1 MKRLSIK
8 ARVTFWYTLLVALIA
23 LLAAGALFW
32 SAQRMMDNY
41 YEEALVGTT
50 QLALNDVRMEDGQ
63 LEIDRNLD
71 DLPSVRVS
79 LYTQA
84 GDLIYGKWRFD
95 LPFEEDV
102 IRPAAER
109 SGERWYVLDTR
120 MSFPDAEDIWL
131 RCYISADAAANL
143 SDMSATLLMAL
154 LPALV
159 VAAGVGGY
167 FIARRAF
174 RPVTRI
180 ARTAESIIDGKDL
193 QKRIGLQGARDEL
206 YRLSRVFDDMLD
218 RLERSFERERRFT
231 SDASH
236 ELRTPVAAILAQA
249 DFALSDIA
257 NEEDREEALRDIRLR
272 AGQMS
277 TLIGRLLA
285 LTRMDAGQTR
295 MELDRVDLA
304 NIAEVVA
311 MQVEEGAAARGMTVE
326 CALDGPVWAMCDQT
340 MLTQALLNLAE
351 NAVKYGREGGHI
363 RIAARAKGESAR
375 LVVEDD
381 GPGIEPDAL
390 PHIFE
395 RFYQGDRSRHA
406 GGAVLGLSLVQRIAR
421 LHGGEVEVE
430 SAPGKGSCFTIA
442 LPLAREEPNA

>member
-1 MKRLSIK
+1 MR
-8 ARVTFWYTLLVALIA
+8 TPT
-23 LLAAGALFW
+23 
-32 SAQRMMDNY
+32 
-41 YEEALVGTT
+41 
-50 QLALNDVRMEDGQ
+50 
-63 LEIDRNLD
+63 
-71 DLPSVRVS
+71 
-79 LYTQA
+79 
-84 GDLIYGKWRFD
+84 
-95 LPFEEDV
+95 
-102 IRPAAER
+102 
-109 SGERWYVLDTR
+109 
-120 MSFPDAEDIWL
+120 
-131 RCYISADAAANL
+131 
-143 SDMSATLLMAL
+143 
-154 LPALV
+154 
-159 VAAGVGGY
+159 
-167 FIARRAF
+167 

-206 YRLSRVFDDMLD
+206 YRLSKVFDDMLD
-218 RLERSFERERRFT
+218 RLEHSFERERRFT

-295 MELDRVDLA
+295 MEMERMDLA
-304 NIAEVVA
+304 DIAEVAA

-326 CALDGPVWAMCDQT
+326 CAVDGPVWAMCDQT

-363 RIAARAKGESAR
+363 RIAARAEGETAR
-375 LVVEDD
+375 LIVEDD

-395 RFYQGDRSRHA
+395 RFYQGDRSRNA
-406 GGAVLGLSLVQRIAR
+406 GGAGLGLSLVQLIAK
-421 LHGGEVEVE
+421 LHGGSVEAE
-430 SAPGKGSCFTIA
+430 SAPGVGSRFTMI
-442 LPLAREEPNA
+442 LPLAQEEENA

>member
-1 MKRLSIK
+1 M
-8 ARVTFWYTLLVALIA
+8 
-23 LLAAGALFW
+23 
-32 SAQRMMDNY
+32 
-41 YEEALVGTT
+41 
-50 QLALNDVRMEDGQ
+50 
-63 LEIDRNLD
+63 EIDRNLD

-79 LYTQA
+79 LYTQS

-95 LPFEEDV
+95 LPFAEDV
-102 IRPAAER
+102 IRPATER

-143 SDMSATLLMAL
+143 NDMSATLLLAL

-159 VAAGVGGY
+159 VVAGVGGY

-206 YRLSRVFDDMLD
+206 YRIAKVFDDMLD
-218 RLERSFERERRFT
+218 RLEHSFERERRFT

-257 NEEDREEALRDIRLR
+257 NEEDKEEALRDIRLR

-277 TLIGRLLA
+277 TLIGRLLT

-304 NIAEVVA
+304 DIAEVVA

-351 NAVKYGREGGHI
+351 NAVKYGRDGGHI
-363 RIAARAKGESAR
+363 RIAARAEGETAR
-375 LVVEDD
+375 LIVEDD
-381 GPGIEPDAL
+381 GPRHRAGDPSPHLRAL
-390 PHIFE
+390 LSGRPLAQRRRRGAGAFA
-395 RFYQGDRSRHA
+395 GATDRQTARRQRRGRKRAGRGQPLYHCPAAGA
-406 GGAVLGLSLVQRIAR
+406 GGTGNLTSDAGR
-421 LHGGEVEVE
+421 
-430 SAPGKGSCFTIA
+430 
-442 LPLAREEPNA
+442 ARERRTTCEGYLP

>member
-71 DLPSVRVS
+71 DLPNVRVS
-79 LYTQA
+79 LYTQS

-143 SDMSATLLMAL
+143 SDMSATLLLAL

-159 VAAGVGGY
+159 VVAGVGGY
-167 FIARRAF
+167 PIARAPSGRSRASRARRRHHRRKRSAKAHRLAGRARRAL
-174 RPVTRI
+174 P
-180 ARTAESIIDGKDL
+180 A
-193 QKRIGLQGARDEL
+193 LQG
-206 YRLSRVFDDMLD
+206 V
-218 RLERSFERERRFT
+218 
-231 SDASH
+231 
-236 ELRTPVAAILAQA
+236 
-249 DFALSDIA
+249 
-257 NEEDREEALRDIRLR
+257 
-272 AGQMS
+272 
-277 TLIGRLLA
+277 
-285 LTRMDAGQTR
+285 
-295 MELDRVDLA
+295 
-304 NIAEVVA
+304 
-311 MQVEEGAAARGMTVE
+311 
-326 CALDGPVWAMCDQT
+326 
-340 MLTQALLNLAE
+340 
-351 NAVKYGREGGHI
+351 
-363 RIAARAKGESAR
+363 
-375 LVVEDD
+375 
-381 GPGIEPDAL
+381 
-390 PHIFE
+390 
-395 RFYQGDRSRHA
+395 
-406 GGAVLGLSLVQRIAR
+406 
-421 LHGGEVEVE
+421 
-430 SAPGKGSCFTIA
+430 
-442 LPLAREEPNA
+442 

>member
-1 MKRLSIK
+1 ML
-8 ARVTFWYTLLVALIA
+8 
-23 LLAAGALFW
+23 
-32 SAQRMMDNY
+32 
-41 YEEALVGTT
+41 
-50 QLALNDVRMEDGQ
+50 
-63 LEIDRNLD
+63 
-71 DLPSVRVS
+71 
-79 LYTQA
+79 
-84 GDLIYGKWRFD
+84 
-95 LPFEEDV
+95 
-102 IRPAAER
+102 
-109 SGERWYVLDTR
+109 
-120 MSFPDAEDIWL
+120 
-131 RCYISADAAANL
+131 
-143 SDMSATLLMAL
+143 AL

-159 VAAGVGGY
+159 VVAGVGGY

-206 YRLSRVFDDMLD
+206 YRLSKVFDDMLD

-295 MELDRVDLA
+295 MELERIDLA
-304 NIAEVVA
+304 DIAEVAA

-326 CALDGPVWAMCDQT
+326 CAVDGPVWAMCDQT

-363 RIAARAKGESAR
+363 RIAARAEGETAR
-375 LVVEDD
+375 LIVEDD

-395 RFYQGDRSRHA
+395 RFYQGDRSRNA
-406 GGAVLGLSLVQRIAR
+406 GGAGLGLSLVQLIAK
-421 LHGGEVEVE
+421 LHGGSVEGRKR
-430 SAPGKGSCFTIA
+430 AGRGQPLYHRPAAGAGGTRTPDKRRRARPGEENDMRRILALTLCLMTIFA
-442 LPLAREEPNA
+442 PLAARAASVEDAFLAWLSADAAFVSRGRDADGPDAHLRGGRRPLDAATGRGGTGALVAQRSRKRGKRAS

>member
-1 MKRLSIK
+1 
-8 ARVTFWYTLLVALIA
+8 
-23 LLAAGALFW
+23 
-32 SAQRMMDNY
+32 MMDNY

-95 LPFEEDV
+95 LPFEENV

-120 MSFPDAEDIWL
+120 MSFPDSEDIWL

-143 SDMSATLLMAL
+143 SDMSATLLLAL

-167 FIARRAF
+167 FIARPRLPAGHAHRAHGGEHH
-174 RPVTRI
+174 RR
-180 ARTAESIIDGKDL
+180 
-193 QKRIGLQGARDEL
+193 KRSAKAHRLAGARATSFTGSPGCL
-206 YRLSRVFDDMLD
+206 TTCSTAWSTPLSANGALP
-218 RLERSFERERRFT
+218 
-231 SDASH
+231 
-236 ELRTPVAAILAQA
+236 RTPRTNCARPWPPYSRRRTSPSPTSPMKKTGKRRCAISACARGRCPRSSAACW
-249 DFALSDIA
+249 
-257 NEEDREEALRDIRLR
+257 R
-272 AGQMS
+272 
-277 TLIGRLLA
+277 

-304 NIAEVVA
+304 DICRSCRHAGGGGRGGAGHDGGVRCGRPRVGDVRPDHA
-311 MQVEEGAAARGMTVE
+311 HAGAAQPGGKRRQIRARGRAYTHRR
-326 CALDGPVWAMCDQT
+326 ARG
-340 MLTQALLNLAE
+340 
-351 NAVKYGREGGHI
+351 GRNGHASSW
-363 RIAARAKGESAR
+363 RTTA
-375 LVVEDD
+375 
-381 GPGIEPDAL
+381 PGIEPEAL

-395 RFYQGDRSRHA
+395 RFYQGDRSRSA
-406 GGAVLGLSLVQRIAR
+406 GGAGAGAFAGATDRQTAR
-421 LHGGEVEVE
+421 WKGRGRKRSGRGQPLYHCPATGAGETKRLT
-430 SAPGKGSCFTIA
+430 SDAGR
-442 LPLAREEPNA
+442 ARERRTTCEGYLP

>member
-1 MKRLSIK
+1 M
-8 ARVTFWYTLLVALIA
+8 
-23 LLAAGALFW
+23 
-32 SAQRMMDNY
+32 
-41 YEEALVGTT
+41 
-50 QLALNDVRMEDGQ
+50 
-63 LEIDRNLD
+63 EIDRNLD

-79 LYTQA
+79 LYTQS

-143 SDMSATLLMAL
+143 NDMSATLLLAL

-159 VAAGVGGY
+159 VVAGVGGY

-206 YRLSRVFDDMLD
+206 YRLSKVFDDMLD
-218 RLERSFERERRFT
+218 RLEHSFERERRFT

-295 MELDRVDLA
+295 MEMERVDLA
-304 NIAEVVA
+304 DIAEVAA

-326 CALDGPVWAMCDQT
+326 CACD
-340 MLTQALLNLAE
+340 LAPC
-351 NAVKYGREGGHI
+351 GRCATRPCSRRRCSIWRKTPSNTGARAGIYASPRARRAKRPASSWRTTAPASSRRPFPTSSSASI
-363 RIAARAKGESAR
+363 RVTARATPAARGWGFRWCSCIAK
-375 LVVEDD
+375 
-381 GPGIEPDAL
+381 
-390 PHIFE
+390 
-395 RFYQGDRSRHA
+395 
-406 GGAVLGLSLVQRIAR
+406 
-421 LHGGEVEVE
+421 LHGGERRGRKR
-430 SAPGKGSCFTIA
+430 AGRGQ
-442 LPLAREEPNA
+442 PLYHRPATGAGGTKRLTSDAGRARERRTTCEGYLP

>member
-50 QLALNDVRMEDGQ
+50 QLALNDVRMEDGE

-79 LYTQA
+79 LYTQS

-102 IRPAAER
+102 IRPATER

-143 SDMSATLLMAL
+143 NDMSATLLMAL

-159 VAAGVGGY
+159 VVAGVGGY

-206 YRLSRVFDDMLD
+206 YRLSKVFDDMLD
-218 RLERSFERERRFT
+218 RLEHSFERERRFT

-295 MELDRVDLA
+295 MEMERIDLA
-304 NIAEVVA
+304 DIAEVAA

-326 CALDGPVWAMCDQT
+326 CAVWPRVGDVRPDHAHAGAAQSGGERRQIRARGRAYTHRRARGGRNGPPHRG
-340 MLTQALLNLAE
+340 
-351 NAVKYGREGGHI
+351 GRRSRH
-363 RIAARAKGESAR
+363 RAG
-375 LVVEDD
+375 
-381 GPGIEPDAL
+381 AL

-395 RFYQGDRSRHA
+395 RFYQGDRSRNA
-406 GGAVLGLSLVQRIAR
+406 GGAGLGLSLVQLIAK
-421 LHGGEVEVE
+421 LHGGSVEAE
-430 SAPGKGSCFTIA
+430 SAPGVGSRFTII
-442 LPLAREEPNA
+442 LPLAQEQET